1 MKRVLL
7 MVALVV
13 TVKTTCCE
21 MTYDEIREQ
30 LQEGAIT
37 LQEAQTLWLEHKS
50 GKKEV

>member
-1 MKRVLL
+1 MKNVNL
-7 MVALVV
+7 MVALIA
-13 TVKTTCCE
+13 TVKTTCCK

-37 LQEAQTLWLEHKS
+37 LQEAQALWLEHKR